1 MDYIKKFSEYCVSV
15 INSKRIEIPDK
26 NLAQAVRKQEFTFSC
41 ESMKMYLK
49 HTFYN
54 EGKMIEE
61 QAYRENKSLSIEQLK
76 EMQQIGD
83 IKIKEFIEKAENEF
97 LGLEME

>member
-1 MDYIKKFSEYCVSV
+1 MDYIKKFTEYCVSI

-41 ESMKMYLK
+41 ESMTMYLK
-49 HTFYN
+49 DTFFK

-61 QAYRENKSLSIEQLK
+61 QAYKENKSLSLEQLK
-76 EMQQIGD
+76 EMQRIGD
-83 IKIKEFIEKAENEF
+83 IKIKEFIEKAKNEF
-97 LGLEME
+97 RGLDME